1 MDCARKNRQLTDLTV
16 LIKSLVSLT
25 VCVTTSIVIISL
37 ISIVFPFFNENFSI
51 LFQANPF
58 PKNTRNLQNVDTVI
72 TIHWHIF
79 INVFPPVIE
88 PNSVEV
94 NSAPSTF
101 NLCGST
107 NNNQVLVTC
116 QVSID
121 DVSPAPTFSFSVDGR
136 TFETPVP
143 GTNRGTHYQRQFDLN
158 PTVGGEYQ
166 VTCRV
171 TNTVLPN
178 TRHESQTTV
187 IFRRKLI
194 GEICSEVIV
203 SDFMCWCL

>member
-1 MDCARKNRQLTDLTV
+1 M
-16 LIKSLVSLT
+16 
-25 VCVTTSIVIISL
+25 
-37 ISIVFPFFNENFSI
+37 FS
-51 LFQANPF
+51 
-58 PKNTRNLQNVDTVI
+58 
-72 TIHWHIF
+72 
-79 INVFPPVIE
+79 PVIE
-88 PNSVEV
+88 PDFVRVNSV
-94 NSAPSTF
+94 PSTV

-121 DVSPAPTFSFSVDGR
+121 DASPAPTFSFSLAGLA
-136 TFETPVP
+136 FETPVP
-143 GTNRGTHYQRQFDLN
+143 GTNTGRHYQGQFYPN

-178 TRHESQTTV
+178 TRQESQTTV

-194 GEICSEVIV
+194 GEICGEVIV
-203 SDFMCWCL
+203 SDFMC

>member
-1 MDCARKNRQLTDLTV
+1 MSTL
-16 LIKSLVSLT
+16 S
-25 VCVTTSIVIISL
+25 
-37 ISIVFPFFNENFSI
+37 
-51 LFQANPF
+51 
-58 PKNTRNLQNVDTVI
+58 
-72 TIHWHIF
+72 
-79 INVFPPVIE
+79 PPVIE
-88 PNSVEV
+88 SDSVEV
-94 NSAPSTF
+94 NSDHSTV

-107 NNNQVLVTC
+107 NNNQDLVTC

-121 DVSPAPTFSFSVDGR
+121 DVSPAPTFSFSLEGFA
-136 TFETPVP
+136 FETPVP
-143 GTNRGTHYQRQFDLN
+143 GTNTGTHYQRQFYPN

-178 TRHESQTTV
+178 TRQESQTTV

-203 SDFMCWCL
+203 SDFMC